1 MGRKQGTLKLEGW
14 KPIRPSEADTE
25 RFAAIREL
33 VVKAVFAK
41 WNKDKEPAT
50 LLSIFFK
57 VQDDIKE
64 LLTTVQRNRWK
75 KEWRIPGKRTI
86 DRRVNEAADPRFYED
101 GVPKIV
107 AVSAGVYQPNPT
119 LFVKGEN

>member
-1 MGRKQGTLKLEGW
+1 MSGTLKLSGW
-14 KPIRPSEADTE
+14 KPVRPSEKDIE
-25 RFAAIREL
+25 RFNVIRQL

-57 VQDDIKE
+57 VQDNIKE
-64 LLTTVQRNRWK
+64 LITTAQWNRWK
-75 KEWRIPGKRTI
+75 KEWGIPGKRTI

-107 AVSAGVYQPNPT
+107 AVSAGVYQPNPA
-119 LFVKGEN
+119 LFVKEN